1 MNKDV
6 VQLVGRIL
14 IAILFVPA
22 GWGKLM
28 GGFAGAVGYI
38 ASKGLPMPQVLAAAA
53 IVLELGIGLALLVGW
68 KTRWAALLL
77 AFFTL
82 VAALFFHNY
91 WAMSDVAAA
100 AANKI
105 NFFKNLAIAGGLLFI
120 YVAGP
125 GRYSVDKA

>member
-1 MNKDV
+1 MNKDIT
-6 VQLVGRIL
+6 QLLGRIL

-28 GGFAGAVGYI
+28 GGFAGTVGYV
-38 ASKGLPMPQVLAAAA
+38 ASKGLPMPQVLAAGA
-53 IVLELGIGLALLVGW
+53 IFCELFVGLALLVGF

-77 AFFTL
+77 ALFTV
-82 VAALFFHNY
+82 VAALFFHNF

-100 AANKI
+100 ATNKI
-105 NFFKNLAIAGGLLFI
+105 NFFKNLAIAGGLLFV